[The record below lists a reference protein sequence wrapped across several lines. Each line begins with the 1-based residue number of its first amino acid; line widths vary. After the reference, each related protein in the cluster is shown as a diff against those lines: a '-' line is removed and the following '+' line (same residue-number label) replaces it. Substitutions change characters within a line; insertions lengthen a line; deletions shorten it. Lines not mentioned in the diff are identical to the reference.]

1 VADPRLLCEDYF
13 GRAALVMRTEE
24 GDRLLGT
31 VVGKL
36 RPVFEV
42 AAIMVAAGIR
52 TEDMVRWVMERLEQT
67 R

>member
-1 VADPRLLCEDYF
+1 VADPKLLCEDYF
-13 GRAALVMRTEE
+13 GRAALVMRTED

-42 AAIMVAAGIR
+42 AAIMASHGIR
-52 TEDMVRWVMERLEQT
+52 TEDMVQWVRERLEEK
-67 R
+67 